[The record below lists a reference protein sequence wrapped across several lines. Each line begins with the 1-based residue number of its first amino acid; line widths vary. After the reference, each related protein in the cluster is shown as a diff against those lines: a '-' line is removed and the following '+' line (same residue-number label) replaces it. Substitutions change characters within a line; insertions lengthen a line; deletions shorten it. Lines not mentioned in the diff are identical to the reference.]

1 MDQLEAMFPPLN
13 DHSMDKLKL
22 KQQILENAIKEH
34 QSVIDDF
41 KTRIK
46 EMRASEAMVNENQFD
61 YEERSFSESINE
73 RIRQL
78 AEQLNFANEEMVLMY
93 KIKVEKPLHEEVT
106 FGSVVITD
114 KRNYFVSASVEAFNA
129 DGMEIFGLS
138 THAPVYKAME
148 GKKIGERFSYG
159 DEEYIIKDIF

>member
-1 MDQLEAMFPPLN
+1 
-13 DHSMDKLKL
+13 MDKLKL
-22 KQQILENAIKEH
+22 KQQIIENAIKEH

-78 AEQLNFANEEMVLMY
+78 AEQLNFANEEMVRMY
-93 KIKVEKPLHEEVT
+93 KIKVEEPLHEEVT
-106 FGSVVITD
+106 FLR
-114 KRNYFVSASVEAFNA
+114 KQ
-129 DGMEIFGLS
+129 
-138 THAPVYKAME
+138 
-148 GKKIGERFSYG
+148 
-159 DEEYIIKDIF
+159 